1 MNSKK
6 IKKQKITEIVAE
18 VSPWDLTGSLDKIYW
33 YLLDTQKTYIN
44 NIDDVIEYGW
54 DWDDDENHFVLT
66 VTRLENN
73 KEYNSRVKKLMKTK
87 S

>member
-1 MNSKK
+1 MKNTK

-33 YLLDTQKTYIN
+33 YLLDTQKTYID

-54 DWDDDENHFVLT
+54 DWDSDEAHFVLT
-66 VTRLENN
+66 VTRLEND

>member
-6 IKKQKITEIVAE
+6 IKKRKITEIVAE

-33 YLLDTQKTYIN
+33 YLLDTQKTYID

-54 DWDDDENHFVLT
+54 DWDGDENHFILT
-66 VTRLENN
+66 ITRLEDD
-73 KEYNSRVKKLMKTK
+73 KEYNSRAKKLKKTK